1 MNIKQQLR
9 RLNLFGFSACLRIPD
24 AVWVV
29 LLVARGFSLWQIG
42 IAECLFHMVSLL
54 AEVPSGM
61 AADLLGRRRTLTMA
75 GLCGI
80 ASALLMACSTR
91 FFGVCLS
98 MVFSALACNFIS
110 GSDEALLYDS
120 LLQSGREN
128 DYLAVN
134 ARYTQIQTLGSMLSN
149 IASLLTGFLSFVGL
163 YLLDAAVCCI
173 RVLSAWSLTEPT
185 VTEAQ
190 ALRRDH
196 PFRALG
202 SRFRTHVKEVGL
214 FLQTH
219 PRTAMVM
226 LADGLLTLPSFLT
239 LMFLQQRL
247 HELGLAAMW
256 LGLPILCISLSR
268 MVGVS
273 IGKRLRPMALRTLYI
288 FCTLLVGAGTIIAG
302 AAPLLPAVLG
312 AMAAA
317 CCMDIWI
324 LHLQNHLNQLFP
336 SDRRATLVSVNM
348 MAYSL
353 LMIFASPIVGW
364 LGDYTGTAGTGLCA
378 LGAVIAAAGI
388 LTVFLKKTSK

>member
-1 MNIKQQLR
+1 MNIKQHLR

-190 ALRRDH
+190 ALRRHLILCH
-196 PFRALG
+196 P
-202 SRFRTHVKEVGL
+202 
-214 FLQTH
+214 
-219 PRTAMVM
+219 
-226 LADGLLTLPSFLT
+226 LLLLPSIFPSIKSFPMTQFLT
-239 LMFLQQRL
+239 SGGQ
-247 HELGLAAMW
+247 
-256 LGLPILCISLSR
+256 ST
-268 MVGVS
+268 GVS
-273 IGKRLRPMALRTLYI
+273 ASAS
-288 FCTLLVGAGTIIAG
+288 V
-302 AAPLLPAVLG
+302 LP
-312 AMAAA
+312 
-317 CCMDIWI
+317 
-324 LHLQNHLNQLFP
+324 
-336 SDRRATLVSVNM
+336 VN
-348 MAYSL
+348 
-353 LMIFASPIVGW
+353 IQ
-364 LGDYTGTAGTGLCA
+364 D
-378 LGAVIAAAGI
+378 
-388 LTVFLKKTSK
+388 